1 MNVLIERLDVPL
13 DEGWSKF
20 LSPLQLSCLSQAPI
34 TNSNQEAN
42 LLIWGVKIQDERAGS
57 GEVKCGLL
65 VGKLIK
71 SLVDDGECSFFL
83 SVVSIAF
90 PAPKVSSLLGPLLLQ
105 HVIEFASKE
114 SWSGVHIGCPQ
125 KGEYGDFVRQ
135 LIASDGSWSKKPGK
149 VVVRLSNIQ
158 RVRPLLT
165 RLEKAV
171 ERKKGSAQWEIEPYD
186 PSDMELWKDRIA
198 FSKAHQLGI
207 PWDPEDESYDWEP
220 SLLYSR
226 VLKSKGEIV
235 GWLMCHFLSE
245 DTLRYGKLWVDPG
258 WEQSGA
264 PLAML
269 CDVMRS
275 AHFQAPSLMQED
287 PTVGHPIHFGCFIS
301 HPTNRNLHRLVTSKF
316 KPVCDSWTELE
327 NYYLYF
333 NRQQNS

>member
-1 MNVLIERLDVPL
+1 MNVLVQRLDVPL

-20 LSPLQLSCLSQAPI
+20 LSPLQRSCLIKPLVSD
-34 TNSNQEAN
+34 SNQEAN
-42 LLIWGVKIQDERAGS
+42 FLIWGVKIQDEKAGS
-57 GEVKCGLL
+57 REVKCGLL

-71 SLVDDGECSFFL
+71 SLVNNGESSLFL
-83 SVVSIAF
+83 SVVSIVFA
-90 PAPKVSSLLGPLLLQ
+90 APKVSSLFGPLLLR
-105 HVIEFASKE
+105 HVVEFASDQE
-114 SWSGVHIGCPQ
+114 WSGVHIGCPQ

-135 LIASDGSWSKKPGK
+135 LIASDGSWSKEPGK

-158 RVRPLLT
+158 RVGPLLT

-171 ERKKGSAQWEIEPYD
+171 ERKKGSAQWEIEAYD

-198 FSKAHQLGI
+198 FSKAHQLGV
-207 PWDPEDESYDWEP
+207 PWDPEDDSYDWEP

-226 VLKSKGEIV
+226 VLKSKGEII

-264 PLAML
+264 PLALL
-269 CDVMRS
+269 CDVIRS
-275 AHFQAPSLMQED
+275 AHFQAPSSTNEGQA
-287 PTVGHPIHFGCFIS
+287 VGYPIRFGCFIS
-301 HPTNRNLHRLVTSKF
+301 HPNNRNLHRLMTSKF

-333 NRQQNS
+333 NCK

>member
-20 LSPLQLSCLSQAPI
+20 LSPLQRSCLSQAPVSD
-34 TNSNQEAN
+34 SNQEVN
-42 LLIWGVKIQDERAGS
+42 FLIWGVHIRQGIAES

-71 SLVDDGECSFFL
+71 SLVDDGELSLFL
-83 SVVSIAF
+83 SVVSIVFA
-90 PAPKVSSLLGPLLLQ
+90 APKVSSLLGPLLLQ
-105 HVIEFASKE
+105 HVVEFASDQG
-114 SWSGVHIGCPQ
+114 WSGVHIGCPQ
-125 KGEYGDFVRQ
+125 QGQYGDFVRQ
-135 LIASDGSWSKKPGK
+135 LIASDRSWSKKPGK
-149 VVVRLSNIQ
+149 VVVRLSNTQ
-158 RVRPLLT
+158 RVGPLLT
-165 RLEKAV
+165 RLERAV

-186 PSDMELWKDRIA
+186 LSDMELWKDRIA
-198 FSKAHQLGI
+198 FSKAHQLGV
-207 PWDPEDESYDWEP
+207 PWDPEDESYDWDP

-226 VLKSKGEIV
+226 VLKSKGEII
-235 GWLMCHFLSE
+235 GWLLCHFLTE

-269 CDVMRS
+269 CDVIRS
-275 AHFQAPSLMQED
+275 AHFQAPSSTQED
-287 PTVGHPIHFGCFIS
+287 RTVGHPIRFGCLIS

-333 NRQQNS
+333 NQQ

>member
-1 MNVLIERLDVPL
+1 MNVFIERLDLPL
-13 DEGWSKF
+13 DDQWSEF
-20 LSPLQLSCLSQAPI
+20 LSPLQLSSLNQAPVVDP
-34 TNSNQEAN
+34 NQKAGF
-42 LLIWGVKIQDERAGS
+42 LIWGVQIRQETAES
-57 GEVKCGLL
+57 AEVKCGVL
-65 VGKLIK
+65 VAKLIK
-71 SLVDDGECSFFL
+71 SLVDDGECSLFL
-83 SVVSIAF
+83 SVVSIVFA
-90 PAPKVSSLLGPLLLQ
+90 APKVASLLGPLLLQ
-105 HVIEFASKE
+105 HVVEFASDQG
-114 SWSGVHIGCPQ
+114 WAGVHIGCPQ

-158 RVRPLLT
+158 RVGPLLT

-186 PSDMELWKDRIA
+186 PTDIEQWKDRIT
-198 FSKAHQLGI
+198 FSKAHQLGV
-207 PWDPEDESYDWEP
+207 PWDPDDESYDWEP

-226 VLKSKGEIV
+226 VLKSKGEII

-258 WEQSGA
+258 WEHTGA

-275 AHFQAPSLMQED
+275 AHFQAPSATKDDQA
-287 PTVGHPIHFGCFIS
+287 VGYPIPSGCLIS
-301 HPTNRNLHRLVTSKF
+301 HPTNRNLHRLMTSKF

-327 NYYLYF
+327 NHYLYF
-333 NRQQNS
+333 RK

>member
-1 MNVLIERLDVPL
+1 MNVFIEQLDLPIEEDWRCL
-13 DEGWSKF
+13 
-20 LSPLQLSCLSQAPI
+20 LSPQQISYLIQTPF
-34 TNSNQEAN
+34 TDPKQEAGF
-42 LLIWGVKIQDERAGS
+42 LLWGVTIHKEGAEA
-57 GEVKCGLL
+57 GEVKCGVL

-71 SLVDDGECSFFL
+71 SLVDDGELSLFL
-83 SVVSIAF
+83 SVVSIVFA
-90 PAPKVSSLLGPLLLQ
+90 APKVASLLGPLLLQ
-105 HVIEFASKE
+105 HVIAFASE
-114 SWSGVHIGCPQ
+114 QGWSGVHIGCPQ
-125 KGEYGDFVRQ
+125 KGQYGDFVRQ

-149 VVVRLSNIQ
+149 VVVRLSNVQ
-158 RVRPLLT
+158 RVGPLLT

-171 ERKKGSAQWEIEPYD
+171 ERKKGSAQWDIEPYD

-198 FSKAHQLGI
+198 FSKAHQLGV
-207 PWDPEDESYDWEP
+207 PWDPDDDSYDWEP

-226 VLKSKGEIV
+226 VLKSQGEII
-235 GWLMCHFLSE
+235 GWLMCHFLSD

-275 AHFQAPSLMQED
+275 AHFQATSSTHEAQV
-287 PTVGHPIHFGCFIS
+287 VGHPIRSGCLIS

-327 NYYLYF
+327 NYYYHF
-333 NRQQNS
+333 

>member
-20 LSPLQLSCLSQAPI
+20 LSPLQRSCLSQAPVSD
-34 TNSNQEAN
+34 SNQEVN
-42 LLIWGVKIQDERAGS
+42 FLIWGVHIRQGIAES

-71 SLVDDGECSFFL
+71 SLVDDGELSLFL
-83 SVVSIAF
+83 SVVSIVFA
-90 PAPKVSSLLGPLLLQ
+90 APKVSSLLGPLLLQ
-105 HVIEFASKE
+105 HVVEFASDQG
-114 SWSGVHIGCPQ
+114 WSGVHIGCPQ
-125 KGEYGDFVRQ
+125 QGQYGDFVRQ
-135 LIASDGSWSKKPGK
+135 LIASDRSWSKKPGK
-149 VVVRLSNIQ
+149 VVVRLSNTQ
-158 RVRPLLT
+158 RVGPLLT
-165 RLEKAV
+165 RLERAV

-186 PSDMELWKDRIA
+186 LSDMELWKDRIA
-198 FSKAHQLGI
+198 FSKAHQLGV
-207 PWDPEDESYDWEP
+207 PWDPEDESYDWDP

-226 VLKSKGEIV
+226 VLKSKGEII
-235 GWLMCHFLSE
+235 GWLLCHFLTE

-269 CDVMRS
+269 CDVIRS
-275 AHFQAPSLMQED
+275 AHFQAPSSTQED
-287 PTVGHPIHFGCFIS
+287 PTVGHPIRFGCLIS

-333 NRQQNS
+333 NQQ

>member
-1 MNVLIERLDVPL
+1 MNVFIERLDVPA
-13 DEGWSKF
+13 DEQWSEF
-20 LSPLQLSCLSQAPI
+20 LSPLQRSYLTQATVDDP
-34 TNSNQEAN
+34 NHEASV
-42 LLIWGVKIQDERAGS
+42 LLWGVKIRQETADF

-65 VGKLIK
+65 VGKLIQ
-71 SLVDDGECSFFL
+71 SLADNGESLRFL
-83 SVVSIAF
+83 SVVSIVFA
-90 PAPKVSSLLGPLLLQ
+90 APKVAGLLGPLLLQ
-105 HVIEFASKE
+105 HIVEFASNE
-114 SWSGVHIGCPQ
+114 GWAGVHIGCPQ
-125 KGEYGDFVRQ
+125 KGQYGDFVRQ
-135 LIASDGSWSKKPGK
+135 LIASHGSWSKKPGK

-158 RVRPLLT
+158 RVGPLLT
-165 RLEKAV
+165 RLERAV

-198 FSKAHQLGI
+198 FSKAQQLGV
-207 PWDPEDESYDWEP
+207 PWDPEDDSYDWEP

-226 VLKSKGEIV
+226 VLKSQGEII

-275 AHFQAPSLMQED
+275 AHFQALSSTHEAQV
-287 PTVGHPIHFGCFIS
+287 VGHPIRSGCLIS

-327 NYYLYF
+327 NYYYHF
-333 NRQQNS
+333 